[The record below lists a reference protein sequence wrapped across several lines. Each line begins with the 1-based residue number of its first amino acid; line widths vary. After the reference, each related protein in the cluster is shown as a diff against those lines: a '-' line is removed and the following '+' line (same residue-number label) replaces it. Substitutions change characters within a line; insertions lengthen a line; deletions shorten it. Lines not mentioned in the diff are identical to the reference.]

1 MISIKREIKT
11 KLFSEYKFY
20 DEHNSEMRS
29 IFMYTGIYLACLMLM
44 PTWRSLYG
52 PTVLDRL
59 VGVNAIGSKTIVML
73 ILIGLIFD
81 RVDMFVDIALAY
93 AMLNFIAVLAASR
106 YFQKRKGLYDETR
119 KELK

>member
-1 MISIKREIKT
+1 MND
-11 KLFSEYKFY
+11 LFLYS
-20 DEHNSEMRS
+20 
-29 IFMYTGIYLACLMLM
+29 GIYLAALMLL
-44 PTWRSLYG
+44 PAWRALAG

-73 ILIGLIFD
+73 VLIGLLYG

-106 YFQKRKGLYDETR
+106 YFQKQKGLYDDVE
-119 KELK
+119 K